1 MSFTSDR
8 LPLTAGQQLV
18 WLAQR
23 LAPTSPGYNAA
34 ECVEI
39 HGRLDVSSFEH
50 AVRATVAEAD
60 ALNVCVVEE
69 DGSTAQVPRS
79 TTDWPFP
86 VLDLS
91 GESDPLAAAHRW
103 MATDLAEPVD
113 MTTGPLF
120 GHTLFV
126 LGPERHLWYHR
137 CHHIALDGYGFFL
150 VAQRVAQ
157 VYTAP
162 ADTGRWF
169 GALRGVV
176 EADHAYQ
183 RSARRELDGRFWQ
196 NRFADRP
203 PTPSLTDRIA
213 GPGGRMLR
221 RSTALP
227 EDVTAGL
234 LLLARRGGVSWAELV
249 LAVVARQVHHRTG
262 ANEIVL
268 GSSVM
273 GRLGSPAAR
282 TPAMIANVVP
292 VRVPVR
298 AGDDLL
304 TVAGSVGRE
313 MLAIRPH
320 TRYRGEHLRRD
331 LRLLGGERRLYG
343 PVVNVLPFDYDLR
356 FGSGR
361 GFARN
366 LSTGP
371 HGIEDIVI
379 NLHVRSNQPPELDL
393 DANPGCYDE
402 PGLEELRD
410 ELATSLIHAA
420 RRPS

>member
-1 MSFTSDR
+1 MRS

-23 LAPTSPGYNAA
+23 LAPASPAYNAA

-39 HGRLDVSSFEH
+39 HGPLDVSSFEH
-50 AVRATVAEAD
+50 AVRVAVAEAD
-60 ALNVCVVEE
+60 AVTVCVVEE
-69 DGSTAQVPRS
+69 RGSTAQVPLS
-79 TTDWPFP
+79 TTDWSFP
-86 VLDLS
+86 VLDVS
-91 GESDPLAAAHRW
+91 GEHDPPAAAHRW
-103 MATDLAEPVD
+103 MAADLAEPVD
-113 MTTGPLF
+113 LTTGPLF
-120 GHTLFV
+120 GHALFV

-150 VAQRVAQ
+150 VAQRVGQ
-157 VYTAP
+157 LYTAP
-162 ADTGRWF
+162 AEPGRWF
-169 GALRGVV
+169 GALRDVV

-183 RSARRELDGRFWQ
+183 NSARREVDGGFWRT
-196 NRFADRP
+196 RFADRP

-234 LLLARRGGVSWAELV
+234 RETARRGGVSWAELV
-249 LAVVARQVHHRTG
+249 LAVVARQVRGRTG
-262 ANEIVL
+262 ADEIVL
-268 GSSVM
+268 GSTVM

-304 TVAGSVGRE
+304 AVARTVGAE
-313 MLAIRPH
+313 MRASQKH
-320 TRYRGEHLRRD
+320 ARYRGEHLRRD

-356 FGSGR
+356 FGSAR

-379 NLHVRSNQPPELDL
+379 NFHVRSNQPPELDL
-393 DANPGCYDE
+393 DANPLCYRE
-402 PGLEELRD
+402 TELEELLD
-410 ELATSLIHAA
+410 ELATSLVHA
-420 RRPS
+420 S